1 MGLTSNLLRRFG
13 YDGADTSKQKRRAP
27 TSALTSEDR
36 ALTAKKRRVLQSAS
50 RDLSR
55 NFSIAAW
62 AIRKHLDFVSSF
74 KFQSRTGDDGLDR
87 DIERLMTWWSRPEN
101 CDVAG
106 RHGLGRLIR
115 LAEERRTVDGDVF
128 LVKLT
133 GQRVRGKLQA
143 IEGDRVINPGSD
155 SLSMPDTAWTH
166 GVRVDAAGKA
176 ISYAVHRRGSG
187 GLGYDLDRM
196 VAARNVIHH
205 GFFDRFDQVR
215 GVSPLAPAVNA
226 FRDVYEAAD
235 YALAKAKVSQLFG
248 LVLYRDALDSPGNLD
263 VTDADAPA
271 IDFGAGPLVMDLE
284 PGARAEF
291 IESKNPAAEF
301 QTFTQLMI
309 SVALKSLD
317 IPFSFFDE
325 SFTNFYGSR
334 GALLHYQ
341 KSCEPKRADVK
352 DVLRRLTAWRL
363 ALFIED
369 GALTLPAGRSLAD
382 LKWEW
387 IPAGLAWWDPA
398 KEIRGDVEAIN
409 AGLRTRSEIRAERYG
424 DDWLDVVD
432 QLERER
438 DALEQRG
445 LLSADEQL
453 PAVLDI
459 DEGDDDNGN

>member
-1 MGLTSNLLRRFG
+1 MLDSILRRFG
-13 YDGADTSKQKRRAP
+13 YDATDTSKQRRRAP
-27 TSALTSEDR
+27 SSALTSEDR
-36 ALTAKKRRVLQSAS
+36 ALTAKKRKMLTGAS

-87 DIERLMTWWSRPEN
+87 EVERLMDWWSRPEN
-101 CDVAG
+101 CDAAG

-143 IEGDRVINPGSD
+143 IEGDRVVNPGSD

-166 GVRVDAAGKA
+166 GVRTNQAGRA
-176 ISYAVHRRGSG
+176 ISYAVHKRGDG
-187 GLGYDLDRM
+187 GKGLELDR
-196 VAARNVIHH
+196 VIAARNVIHH
-205 GFFDRFDQVR
+205 GHYDRFDQVR
-215 GVSPLAPAVNA
+215 GVSPLAPAINA

-248 LVLYRDALDSPGNLD
+248 LVFYRDALDSPGTLD
-263 VTDADAPA
+263 TSDENDISV
-271 IDFGAGPLVMDLE
+271 DFGSGPLMLDLE

-291 IESKNPAAEF
+291 IESKNPAQEF

-341 KSCEPKRADVK
+341 KSCEPKRAEVK

-363 ALFIED
+363 ALWIED
-369 GALTLPAGRSLAD
+369 GVLQLPAGRSLAD
-382 LKWEW
+382 MRWEW

-409 AGLRTRSEIRAERYG
+409 AGLRTRSEIRAEKYG
-424 DDWLDVVD
+424 DDWIDVVD
-432 QLERER
+432 QLARERE
-438 DALEQRG
+438 ALEERG
-445 LLSADEQL
+445 LLSDDDDL
-453 PAVLDI
+453 SPVLNNDDD
-459 DEGDDDNGN
+459 DEGVSDA

>member
-1 MGLTSNLLRRFG
+1 MLDTILRRFG

-36 ALTAKKRRVLQSAS
+36 ALTAKKRKILQSS
-50 RDLSR
+50 GRDLSR

-87 DIERLMTWWSRPEN
+87 EVERLMDWWSRPEN
-101 CDVAG
+101 CDAAG

-143 IEGDRVINPGSD
+143 IEGDRVVNPGSD
-155 SLSMPDTAWTH
+155 SLTMPDTAWTH
-166 GVRVDAAGKA
+166 GVRTNQAGRA
-176 ISYAVHRRGSG
+176 ISYAVHKRGDG
-187 GLGYDLDRM
+187 GKGLELDR
-196 VAARNVIHH
+196 VIAARNVIHH
-205 GFFDRFDQVR
+205 GHYDRFDQVR
-215 GVSPLAPAVNA
+215 GVSPLAPAINA

-248 LVLYRDALDSPGNLD
+248 LVFYRDALDSPGTLD
-263 VTDADAPA
+263 TSDENDISV
-271 IDFGAGPLVMDLE
+271 DFGSGPLMLDLE

-291 IESKNPAAEF
+291 IESKNPAQEF

-341 KSCEPKRADVK
+341 KSCEPKRAEVK

-363 ALFIED
+363 ALWIED
-369 GALTLPAGRSLAD
+369 GVLSLPAGRSLGD
-382 LKWEW
+382 MKWEW

-398 KEIRGDVEAIN
+398 KEIRGDVEAIK
-409 AGLRTRSEIRAERYG
+409 AGLRTRSEIRAEKYG
-424 DDWLDVVD
+424 DDWIDVVD
-432 QLERER
+432 QLARERE
-438 DALEQRG
+438 ALEERG
-445 LLSADEQL
+445 LLSDDDDL
-453 PAVLDI
+453 SPVLNNDD
-459 DEGDDDNGN
+459 DEGVNDA

>member
-1 MGLTSNLLRRFG
+1 MLDTILRRFG

-36 ALTAKKRRVLQSAS
+36 ALTAKKRKILQSAG

-87 DIERLMTWWSRPEN
+87 EVERLMDWWSRPEN
-101 CDVAG
+101 CDAAG

-143 IEGDRVINPGSD
+143 IEGDRVVNPGSD
-155 SLSMPDTAWTH
+155 SLTMPDTAWTH
-166 GVRVDAAGKA
+166 GVRTNQAGRA
-176 ISYAVHRRGSG
+176 ISYAVHKRGDG
-187 GLGYDLDRM
+187 GKGLELDR
-196 VAARNVIHH
+196 VIAARNVIHH
-205 GFFDRFDQVR
+205 GHYDRFDQVR
-215 GVSPLAPAVNA
+215 GVSPLAPAINA

-248 LVLYRDALDSPGNLD
+248 LVFYRDALDSPGTLD
-263 VTDADAPA
+263 TSDENDISV
-271 IDFGAGPLVMDLE
+271 DFGSGPLMLDLE

-291 IESKNPAAEF
+291 IESKNPAQEF

-341 KSCEPKRADVK
+341 KSCEPKRAEVK

-363 ALFIED
+363 ALWIED
-369 GALTLPAGRSLAD
+369 GVLSLPAGRSLGD
-382 LKWEW
+382 MKWEW

-398 KEIRGDVEAIN
+398 KEIRGDVEAIK
-409 AGLRTRSEIRAERYG
+409 AGLRTRSEIRAEKYG
-424 DDWLDVVD
+424 DDWIDVVD
-432 QLERER
+432 QLARERE
-438 DALEQRG
+438 ALEERG
-445 LLSADEQL
+445 LLSDDDDL
-453 PAVLDI
+453 SPVLNNDDD
-459 DEGDDDNGN
+459 DEGVNDA

>member
-1 MGLTSNLLRRFG
+1 MLDTILRRFG

-36 ALTAKKRRVLQSAS
+36 ALTAKKRKILQSAG

-87 DIERLMTWWSRPEN
+87 EVERLMDWWSRPEN
-101 CDVAG
+101 CDAAG

-143 IEGDRVINPGSD
+143 IEGDRVVNPGSD
-155 SLSMPDTAWTH
+155 SLTMPDTAWTH
-166 GVRVDAAGKA
+166 GVRTNQAGRA
-176 ISYAVHRRGSG
+176 ISYAVHKRGDG
-187 GLGYDLDRM
+187 GKGLELDR
-196 VAARNVIHH
+196 VIAARNVIHH
-205 GFFDRFDQVR
+205 GHYDRFDQVR
-215 GVSPLAPAVNA
+215 GVSPLAPAINA

-248 LVLYRDALDSPGNLD
+248 LVFYRDALDSPGTLD
-263 VTDADAPA
+263 TSDENDISV
-271 IDFGAGPLVMDLE
+271 DFGSGPLMLDLE

-291 IESKNPAAEF
+291 IESKNPAQEF

-341 KSCEPKRADVK
+341 KSCEPKRAEVK

-363 ALFIED
+363 ALWIED
-369 GALTLPAGRSLAD
+369 GVLQLPAGRSLGD
-382 LKWEW
+382 MKWEW

-398 KEIRGDVEAIN
+398 KEIRGDVEAIK
-409 AGLRTRSEIRAERYG
+409 AGLRTRSEIRAEKYG
-424 DDWLDVVD
+424 DDWIDVVD
-432 QLERER
+432 QLARERE
-438 DALEQRG
+438 ALEERG
-445 LLSADEQL
+445 LMSDDDDVS
-453 PAVLDI
+453 PVSNNDDD
-459 DEGDDDNGN
+459 DEGVNDA

>member
-1 MGLTSNLLRRFG
+1 MLDSILRRFG

-36 ALTAKKRRVLQSAS
+36 ALTAKKRKILQSAG

-87 DIERLMTWWSRPEN
+87 EVERLMDWWSRPEN
-101 CDVAG
+101 CDAAG

-143 IEGDRVINPGSD
+143 IEGDRVVNPGSD
-155 SLSMPDTAWTH
+155 SLTMPDTAWTH
-166 GVRVDAAGKA
+166 GVRTNQAGRA
-176 ISYAVHRRGSG
+176 ISYAVHKRGDG
-187 GLGYDLDRM
+187 GKGLELDR
-196 VAARNVIHH
+196 VIAARNVMHH
-205 GFFDRFDQVR
+205 GHYDRFDQVR
-215 GVSPLAPAVNA
+215 GVSPLAPAINA

-248 LVLYRDALDSPGNLD
+248 LVFYRDALDSPGTLD
-263 VTDADAPA
+263 TSDENDISV
-271 IDFGAGPLVMDLE
+271 DFGSGPLMLDLE

-291 IESKNPAAEF
+291 IESKNPAQEF

-341 KSCEPKRADVK
+341 KSCEPKRAEVK

-363 ALFIED
+363 ALWIED
-369 GALTLPAGRSLAD
+369 GVLQLPAGRSLAD
-382 LKWEW
+382 MRWEW

-409 AGLRTRSEIRAERYG
+409 AGLRTRSEIRAEKYG
-424 DDWLDVVD
+424 DDWIDVVD
-432 QLERER
+432 QLARERE
-438 DALEQRG
+438 ALEERG
-445 LLSADEQL
+445 LLSDDDDL
-453 PAVLDI
+453 SPVLNNDDD
-459 DEGDDDNGN
+459 DEGVSDA

>member
-1 MGLTSNLLRRFG
+1 MLDSILRRFG
-13 YDGADTSKQKRRAP
+13 YDATDTSKQRRRAP
-27 TSALTSEDR
+27 SSALTSEDR
-36 ALTAKKRRVLQSAS
+36 ALTAKKRKMLTGAS

-87 DIERLMTWWSRPEN
+87 EVERLMDWWSRPEN
-101 CDVAG
+101 CDAAG

-143 IEGDRVINPGSD
+143 IEGDRVVNPGSD

-166 GVRVDAAGKA
+166 GVRTNQAGRA
-176 ISYAVHRRGSG
+176 ISYAVHKRGDG
-187 GLGYDLDRM
+187 GKGLELDR
-196 VAARNVIHH
+196 VIAARNVVHH

-215 GVSPLAPAVNA
+215 GVSPLAPAINS
-226 FRDVYEAAD
+226 FQDVYEAGT
-235 YALAKAKVSQLFG
+235 YALAKAKVSQLFT
-248 LVLYRDALDSPGNLD
+248 LVTYRDA
-263 VTDADAPA
+263 VDAIGTVDASDEDAPS
-271 IDFGAGPLVMDLE
+271 IDLGSGPVHVDLA
-284 PGARAEF
+284 PGERAE
-291 IESKNPAAEF
+291 IMESRNPAQEF
-301 QTFTQLMI
+301 QDFTQLMI
-309 SVALKSLD
+309 ASALKALD

-341 KSCEPKRADVK
+341 KSCEPKRAEVK

-363 ALFIED
+363 ALWIED
-369 GALTLPAGRSLAD
+369 GVLQLPAGRSLAD
-382 LKWEW
+382 MRWEW

-398 KEIRGDVEAIN
+398 KEIRGDVEASN
-409 AGLRTRSEIRAERYG
+409 AGLRTRSEIRAEKYG
-424 DDWLDVVD
+424 DDWIDVVD
-432 QLERER
+432 QLARERE
-438 DALEQRG
+438 ALEERG
-445 LLSADEQL
+445 LLSDDDDL
-453 PAVLDI
+453 SPVLNNDDD
-459 DEGDDDNGN
+459 DEGVSDA

>member
-1 MGLTSNLLRRFG
+1 MLDSILRRFG

-36 ALTAKKRRVLQSAS
+36 ALTAKKRKILQSAG

-87 DIERLMTWWSRPEN
+87 EVERLMDWWSRPEN
-101 CDVAG
+101 CDAAG

-143 IEGDRVINPGSD
+143 IEGDRVVNPGSD
-155 SLSMPDTAWTH
+155 SLTMPDTAWTH
-166 GVRVDAAGKA
+166 GVRTNQAGRA
-176 ISYAVHRRGSG
+176 ISYAVHKRGAG
-187 GLGYDLDRM
+187 GKGLALDR
-196 VAARNVIHH
+196 VIAARNVIHH
-205 GFFDRFDQVR
+205 GHYDRFDQVR
-215 GVSPLAPAVNA
+215 GVSPLAPAINA

-248 LVLYRDALDSPGNLD
+248 LVFYRDALASPGTLD
-263 VTDADAPA
+263 TSDENDISV
-271 IDFGAGPLVMDLE
+271 DFGSGPLMLDLE

-291 IESKNPAAEF
+291 IESKNPAQEF

-341 KSCEPKRADVK
+341 KSCEPKRAEGK
-352 DVLRRLTAWRL
+352 DGVRRLTAWRL
-363 ALFIED
+363 ALWIED
-369 GALTLPAGRSLAD
+369 GVLSLPAGRSLAD
-382 LKWEW
+382 MRWEW

-398 KEIRGDVEAIN
+398 KEIRGDIEAIN
-409 AGLRTRSEIRAERYG
+409 AGLRTRSEIRAEKYG
-424 DDWLDVVD
+424 DDWIDVVD
-432 QLERER
+432 QLARERE
-438 DALEQRG
+438 ALEERG
-445 LLSADEQL
+445 LLSDDDDL
-453 PAVLDI
+453 SPVLNNDDD
-459 DEGDDDNGN
+459 DEGVSDA

>member
-1 MGLTSNLLRRFG
+1 MLDTILRRFG

-36 ALTAKKRRVLQSAS
+36 ALTAKKRKILQSAG

-87 DIERLMTWWSRPEN
+87 EVERLMDWWSRPEN
-101 CDVAG
+101 CDAAG

-143 IEGDRVINPGSD
+143 IEGDRVVNPGSD
-155 SLSMPDTAWTH
+155 SLTMPDTAWTH
-166 GVRVDAAGKA
+166 GVRTNQAGRA
-176 ISYAVHRRGSG
+176 ISYAVHKRGDG
-187 GLGYDLDRM
+187 GKGLELDR
-196 VAARNVIHH
+196 VIAARNVIHH
-205 GFFDRFDQVR
+205 GHYDRFDQVR
-215 GVSPLAPAVNA
+215 GVSPLAPAINA

-248 LVLYRDALDSPGNLD
+248 LVFYRDALDSPGTLD
-263 VTDADAPA
+263 TSDENDISV
-271 IDFGAGPLVMDLE
+271 DFGSGPLMLDLE

-291 IESKNPAAEF
+291 IESKNPAQEF

-341 KSCEPKRADVK
+341 KSCEPKRAEVK

-363 ALFIED
+363 ALWIED
-369 GALTLPAGRSLAD
+369 GVLSLPAGRSLGD
-382 LKWEW
+382 MKWEW

-398 KEIRGDVEAIN
+398 KEIRGDVEAIK
-409 AGLRTRSEIRAERYG
+409 AGLRTRSEIRAEKYG
-424 DDWLDVVD
+424 DDWIDVVD
-432 QLERER
+432 QLARERE
-438 DALEQRG
+438 ALEERG
-445 LLSADEQL
+445 LLSDDDDL
-453 PAVLDI
+453 SPVLNNDD
-459 DEGDDDNGN
+459 DEGVNDA

>member
-36 ALTAKKRRVLQSAS
+36 ALTAKKRKILQSAA

-74 KFQSRTGDDGLDR
+74 KFKSVTGDDGLDR
-87 DIERLMTWWSRPEN
+87 EIDRLMTWWSRPEN

-106 RHGLGRLIR
+106 RHGLGRMIR
-115 LAEERRTVDGDVF
+115 LAEERRTVDGDMF

-143 IEGDRVINPGSD
+143 IEGDRVVDPGSD
-155 SLSMPDTAWTH
+155 SLSMPDTTWTH
-166 GVRVDAAGKA
+166 GVRVDKAGRA
-176 ISYAVHRRGSG
+176 ISYAIHRRGSG
-187 GLGYDLDRM
+187 GTGFDLDRM

-205 GFFDRFDQVR
+205 GYFDRFDQVR

-226 FRDVYEAAD
+226 FRDVYESFD

-248 LVLYRDALDSPGNLD
+248 LVLYRDALDSPGILD
-263 VTDADAPA
+263 TSDEEDISV
-271 IDFGAGPLVMDLE
+271 DFGAGPLMLDLE

-291 IESKNPAAEF
+291 IESKSPATEF
-301 QTFTQLMI
+301 QSFTQLMI

-369 GALTLPAGRSLAD
+369 GVLSLPAGVSLAD

-398 KEIRGDVEAIN
+398 KEIRGDVEAIK

-432 QLERER
+432 QLKRERE
-438 DALEQRG
+438 ALDERG
-445 LLSADEQL
+445 LLPVEDAELSVANT
-453 PAVLDI
+453 
-459 DEGDDDNGN
+459 DEGDDDDAD

>member
-1 MGLTSNLLRRFG
+1 MLDSILRRFG

-36 ALTAKKRRVLQSAS
+36 ALTAKKRKILQSAG

-87 DIERLMTWWSRPEN
+87 EVERLMDWWSRPEN
-101 CDVAG
+101 CDAAG

-143 IEGDRVINPGSD
+143 IEGDRVVNPGSD
-155 SLSMPDTAWTH
+155 SLTMPDTAWTH
-166 GVRVDAAGKA
+166 GVRTNQAGRA
-176 ISYAVHRRGSG
+176 ISYAVHKRGDG
-187 GLGYDLDRM
+187 GKGLELDR
-196 VAARNVIHH
+196 VIAARNVIHH
-205 GFFDRFDQVR
+205 GHYDRFDQVR
-215 GVSPLAPAVNA
+215 GVSPLAPAINA

-248 LVLYRDALDSPGNLD
+248 LVFYRDALDSPGTLD
-263 VTDADAPA
+263 TSDENDISV
-271 IDFGAGPLVMDLE
+271 DFGSGPLMLDLE

-291 IESKNPAAEF
+291 IESKNPAQEF

-341 KSCEPKRADVK
+341 KSCEPKRAEVK
-352 DVLRRLTAWRL
+352 DVLRRLTAGRL
-363 ALFIED
+363 AVWIED
-369 GALTLPAGRSLAD
+369 GVLQLPAGRSLGD
-382 LKWEW
+382 MKWEW

-409 AGLRTRSEIRAERYG
+409 AGLRTRSEIRAEKYG
-424 DDWLDVVD
+424 DDWIDVVD
-432 QLERER
+432 QLARERE
-438 DALEQRG
+438 ALEERG
-445 LLSADEQL
+445 LLSDDDDL
-453 PAVLDI
+453 SPVLNNDDD
-459 DEGDDDNGN
+459 DEGVNDA

>member
-1 MGLTSNLLRRFG
+1 MLDSILRRFG

-36 ALTAKKRRVLQSAS
+36 ALTAKKRKILQSAG

-74 KFQSRTGDDGLDR
+74 KFQSRTGDDGIDR
-87 DIERLMTWWSRPEN
+87 EVERLMDWWSRPEN
-101 CDVAG
+101 CDAAG

-143 IEGDRVINPGSD
+143 IEGDRVVNPGSD
-155 SLSMPDTAWTH
+155 SLTMPDTAWTH
-166 GVRVDAAGKA
+166 GVRTNQAGRA
-176 ISYAVHRRGSG
+176 ISYAVHKRGDG
-187 GLGYDLDRM
+187 GKGLELDR
-196 VAARNVIHH
+196 VIAARNVIHH
-205 GFFDRFDQVR
+205 GHYDRFDQVR
-215 GVSPLAPAVNA
+215 GVSPLAPAINA

-248 LVLYRDALDSPGNLD
+248 LVFYRDALDSPGTLD
-263 VTDADAPA
+263 TSDENDISVDC
-271 IDFGAGPLVMDLE
+271 GSGPLRRDLE

-291 IESKNPAAEF
+291 IESKNPAQEF

-341 KSCEPKRADVK
+341 KSCEPKRAEVK

-363 ALFIED
+363 ALWIED
-369 GALTLPAGRSLAD
+369 GVLSLPAGRSLAD
-382 LKWEW
+382 MRWEW

-409 AGLRTRSEIRAERYG
+409 AGLRTRSEIRAEKYG
-424 DDWLDVVD
+424 DDWIDVVD
-432 QLERER
+432 QLARERE
-438 DALEQRG
+438 ALEERG
-445 LLSADEQL
+445 LLSDDDDL
-453 PAVLDI
+453 SPGLNIDDD
-459 DEGDDDNGN
+459 DEGVIDA